1 MIIYQNEDIS
11 EERILQ
17 MLTVEKEQ
25 TFDYVGDM
33 LISFCDPETRE
44 EKSQMLIAYCEGLGY
59 YMSYLEAASGRERL
73 EQVIEYDVDCLVS
86 AGLFV
91 PCETAI
97 EVIAEYVWTG
107 SRGESNCLDRT

>member
-17 MLTVEKEQ
+17 MLMVEKEQ

-44 EKSQMLIAYCEGLGY
+44 EKSQMLIL
-59 YMSYLEAASGRERL
+59 L
-73 EQVIEYDVDCLVS
+73 
-86 AGLFV
+86 
-91 PCETAI
+91 
-97 EVIAEYVWTG
+97 
-107 SRGESNCLDRT
+107 

>member
-1 MIIYQNEDIS
+1 
-11 EERILQ
+11 
-17 MLTVEKEQ
+17 
-25 TFDYVGDM
+25 
-33 LISFCDPETRE
+33 
-44 EKSQMLIAYCEGLGY
+44 
-59 YMSYLEAASGRERL
+59 MSYLEAASGREWLSLWNRGRL

-107 SRGESNCLDRT
+107 SRGN